1 LFFFGSFRWLYLMA
15 VLSSRGYAAYAALGS
30 CGIAYFAFT
39 RACDRDFSVLVT
51 AGAFLQL
58 TAVFFIH
65 TKVKEEGIGAWKNI
79 SILTLQL
86 LALVLTSRLL
96 ANVMYSG
103 YVPLDPSGDW
113 VFPTADMASL
123 LLVADLLLKAQDKA
137 VKRPVE
143 TFDPSYVVGGCALL
157 AFYFHGSANNSA
169 LFDMLWA
176 FSMYLEAVVLVPQLQ
191 LIDNEWTRVGRG
203 PTTHFIF
210 AMLLSR
216 CCALIFWWYCANE
229 IGHRIASKLVIGSH
243 FLQLGVAMNFVS
255 MSVTDRMAPP
265 SPEKVK

>member
-1 LFFFGSFRWLYLMA
+1 MS
-15 VLSSRGYAAYAALGS
+15 VLSSRGYSAYAAFGLCS
-30 CGIAYFAFT
+30 LSYFAFT
-39 RACDRDFSVLVT
+39 YHDQRDFSVVLT
-51 AGAFLQL
+51 ASASLQL
-58 TAVFFIH
+58 LAIFFIH
-65 TKVKEEGIGAWKNI
+65 SKVKDEGIGAWKNI

-86 LALVLTSRLL
+86 LALVLASRLL

-113 VFPTADMASL
+113 VFPSADMASL
-123 LLVADLLLKAQDKA
+123 VLVADLLLKAQDKA

-143 TFDPSYVVGGCALL
+143 TFDPSYAIAGCALL
-157 AFYFHGSANNSA
+157 AFYFHGTANGST

-191 LIDNEWTRVGRG
+191 IIDNEWTRVGRG

-216 CCALIFWWYCANE
+216 CCALVFWWYCANE

-243 FLQLGVAMNFVS
+243 FLSLGVAMNFVS
-255 MSVTDRMAPP
+255 MSVYEGVAPP
-265 SPEKVK
+265 PPAA

>member
-1 LFFFGSFRWLYLMA
+1 LDLMS
-15 VLSSRGYAAYAALGS
+15 VLSSRGYSAYAAFGLCS
-30 CGIAYFAFT
+30 VLYFAFT
-39 RACDRDFSVLVT
+39 YEKERDFSVVLT
-51 AGAFLQL
+51 ASASLQL
-58 TAVFFIH
+58 LAVFFIH
-65 TKVKEEGIGAWKNI
+65 TKVKQDGIGAWKNI

-86 LALVLTSRLL
+86 LALVLLSRLF

-123 LLVADLLLKAQDKA
+123 VIVADLLLKAQDKN
-137 VKRPVE
+137 VKRPIE
-143 TFDPSYVVGGCALL
+143 TFDPTYAIAGCALL
-157 AFYFHGSANNSA
+157 AFYFHGKANDSTF
-169 LFDMLWA
+169 FDVIWA

-191 LIDNEWTRVGRG
+191 IIDNEWTRVGRG

-216 CCALIFWWYCANE
+216 CCALLFWWYCAHE
-229 IGHRIASKLVIGSH
+229 IGNRVAGKLVIGSH

-255 MSVTDRMAPP
+255 MSAYETVAPP
-265 SPEKVK
+265 AQKKVQKVE

>member
-1 LFFFGSFRWLYLMA
+1 MSGF
-15 VLSSRGYAAYAALGS
+15 
-30 CGIAYFAFT
+30 AYFAFT
-39 RACDRDFSVLVT
+39 CACDRDFSVLLT
-51 AGAFLQL
+51 ASASLEL
-58 TAVFFIH
+58 LAVFFIH
-65 TKVKEEGIGAWKNI
+65 TKVKAEGIGAWKNV

-86 LALVLTSRLL
+86 LGLVLISRLL

-123 LLVADLLLKAQDKA
+123 LLVADLLLKAQAKE
-137 VKRPVE
+137 VKRPAE
-143 TFDPSYVVGGCALL
+143 TFDPTYLIGGCALL

-169 LFDMLWA
+169 FFDTLWA
-176 FSMYLEAVVLVPQLQ
+176 FSMYLEAAVLVPQLQ

-210 AMLLSR
+210 SMLLSR
-216 CCALIFWWYCANE
+216 CCALVFWWYCANE
-229 IGHRIASKLVIGSH
+229 IGNRIAGKLVVGSH

-255 MSVTDRMAPP
+255 MSVHERLAPA